1 MIIKNPTEVG
11 FFITFLN
18 GMLIDLLQ
26 ETKIN
31 HMQKL
36 LSKQFYVSLFSVLML
51 CLVQAVLFAQDSA
64 STSSS
69 SSTTTSSTT
78 VPSTSSIQPWM
89 WVVGGAVLL
98 IIIIALLR
106 SGGSSTTSSEKV
118 TVTKEV
124 E

>member
-1 MIIKNPTEVG
+1 MG
-11 FFITFLN
+11 FFIAFLN

-36 LSKQFYVSLFSVLML
+36 LSRQFYVSLFSVLML
-51 CLVQAVLFAQDSA
+51 CLVQAVLFAQDST
-64 STSSS
+64 STSS

-78 VPSTSSIQPWM
+78 TEPVTGAIQPWM

-106 SGGSSTTSSEKV
+106 SGGSSKTSSEKV
-118 TVTKEV
+118 TITKEV